1 MNEKRGDDVFYA
13 DYYKTWRNGNKI
25 LVIKPRAIKLIAKL
39 LAEELDKEITESTLL
54 LLRSRTL
61 KKLISLLNE
70 LVKCKSSLLP
80 VVGEVL
86 EELKDL
92 KNQTGRLCEKL
103 QPLREK
109 ILKKIET
116 WPYITP
122 GYLSDIFG
130 FNVGLLTPKT
140 YAILLAINSLESQS
154 KKPNITNISSTA
166 KIRRD
171 KNLEKLL
178 EELVRA
184 RLLKTSKDLESSG
197 VGRKSKNLFHLS
209 PRVKEALIP
218 GRNKMSY
225 EAWIL
230 LNCALSHLREKG
242 YLALATP
249 VGKVRSIPD
258 AVAVPPTSD
267 GWDWRSSIA
276 VEIETE
282 REIRYHKRHILN
294 LIYRRIRQG
303 YVKIIFVC
311 KSSCRDELANTIK
324 NGLKTFFPDVYK
336 ELLKSLRNKLSIIA
350 IDLPPQ
356 ADYAHYVRQ

>member
-1 MNEKRGDDVFYA
+1 MDEKRGDDAFYA

-39 LAEELDKEITESTLL
+39 LAEELDKEITKSTLL
-54 LLRSRTL
+54 LLKSRIL

-80 VVGEVL
+80 AMGEVL

-92 KNQTGRLCEKL
+92 KNQIGILCEKL

-109 ILKKIET
+109 ILKKIES

-140 YAILLAINSLESQS
+140 YAILLAINRLELQS

-166 KIRRD
+166 RIRRD
-171 KNLEKLL
+171 SNLEKLL
-178 EELVRA
+178 EDLVRA
-184 RLLKTSKDLESSG
+184 GLLEVSKDLESSG
-197 VGRKSKNLFHLS
+197 SGRKSKNLFHLS
-209 PRVKEALIP
+209 PRVKEALMP
-218 GRNKMSY
+218 PKDKMSH

-230 LNCALSHLREKG
+230 LNSALSHLRKEG

-249 VGKVRSIPD
+249 VEKVESIPD
-258 AVAVPPTSD
+258 AVAIPPTSD
-267 GWDWRSSIA
+267 GWDWRSTIA

-311 KSSCRDELANTIK
+311 KSSCRDELANNIK

-336 ELLKSLRNKLSIIA
+336 ELVKSLRDKLSIIA
-350 IDLPPQ
+350 IDL
-356 ADYAHYVRQ
+356 